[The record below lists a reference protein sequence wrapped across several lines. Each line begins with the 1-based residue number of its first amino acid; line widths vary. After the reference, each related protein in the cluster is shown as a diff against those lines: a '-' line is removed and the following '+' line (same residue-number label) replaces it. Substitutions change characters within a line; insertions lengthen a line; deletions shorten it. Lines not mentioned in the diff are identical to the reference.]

1 MYTIFSSKSWCFEE
15 IQQGQ
20 RRCWSWATE
29 TYTRLKACSNSN
41 FKFVCISVSYCSWDF
56 YENYCSWEFVNL
68 VCILYII
75 SWSMWLVYAQ
85 YDFLNT
91 VYVNYEMLL
100 NYQIFIVVN
109 MIQLNHANYDVYS
122 KLEEKNKVVFTG
134 TYWLLCLK

>member
-1 MYTIFSSKSWCFEE
+1 
-15 IQQGQ
+15 
-20 RRCWSWATE
+20 
-29 TYTRLKACSNSN
+29 
-41 FKFVCISVSYCSWDF
+41 
-56 YENYCSWEFVNL
+56 
-68 VCILYII
+68 
-75 SWSMWLVYAQ
+75 MWLVYAQ

-134 TYWLLCLK
+134 TY